1 MPLPAFR
8 NSRSKVR
15 RRRSHLALSA
25 INLAVCPKCE
35 APILPHHACEKCGN
49 YRNRTMK
56 GKTKNVEK
64 VLEKKTKAK
73 APKAKKAKAE
83 EPKA

>member
-15 RRRSHLALSA
+15 RRRSHLALKSQN
-25 INLAVCPKCE
+25 IAVCPKCE
-35 APILPHHACEKCGN
+35 APMLSHHACPKCGV
-49 YRNRTMK
+49 YKNRTVK
-56 GKTKNVEK
+56 GGAKEVEK
-64 VLEKKTKAK
+64 VLEKKTKTTKAKK
-73 APKAKKAKAE
+73 APKA

>member
-1 MPLPAFR
+1 
-8 NSRSKVR
+8 
-15 RRRSHLALSA
+15 LALTA
-25 INLAVCPKCE
+25 QTIAVCPKCE
-35 APILPHHACEKCGN
+35 APILSHHACAKCGN
-49 YRNRTMK
+49 YRNRTVK
-56 GKTKNVEK
+56 GKTKDVEK